1 MPDVIDEEKEGTRFH
16 ELNKKQGRTPEEETE
31 LGKLKDDYRQSAKQR
46 IDQLTGEKHKE
57 RIAREEAERKAQELE
72 DRLAKIEADRKEST
86 SNRDLI
92 QAETLDIGGKKF
104 YTDDTLAQ
112 MVEGGKINQ
121 NQAWQHQ
128 QQRLKAEASEEAY
141 QRLKTEEKQGEFTK
155 VRQKD
160 FEQVLSKYPQ
170 LNTKSDKYNPDDLLT
185 KTVTR
190 LWNNGYST
198 NADGLSRAVTDA
210 EEYIRLSGNGGARVD
225 VSDDFSTSANDQG
238 TRRGIDKKKEEPVLS
253 NGEIETA
260 KRMYRDQIN
269 PTTQR
274 QYTEAE
280 IVEKAKRAKT
290 ARRK

>member
-1 MPDVIDEEKEGTRFH
+1 MPDVIDEEQKDARFH

-46 IDQLTGEKHKE
+46 IDQITAEKHKE

-72 DRLAKIEADRKEST
+72 DRLAKLEAEKQEST
-86 SNRDLI
+86 SRNLI

-112 MVEGGKINQ
+112 MLESRKINQ
-121 NQAWQHQ
+121 DQAWLHQ
-128 QQRLKAEASEEAY
+128 QQRLKAEAAEEAY
-141 QRLKTEEKQGEFTK
+141 QRLKNEEKQGEFSK
-155 VRQKD
+155 IRQKD

-198 NADGLSRAVTDA
+198 NADGLSRAVADA
-210 EEYIRLSGNGGARVD
+210 EEYIRLMGNGGARVD
-225 VSDDFSTSANDQG
+225 VSDDLSTSANDQG
-238 TRRGIDKKKEEPVLS
+238 TRRGAEKKKEETVLS
-253 NGEIETA
+253 DGEIEAA

-280 IVEKAKRAKT
+280 IVEKAKRAKV